1 MAMQLY
7 ALVFVALAFFWPIET
22 AAQPVKVDVELV
34 FLSDASNSIDNA
46 EIKFQRS
53 GYASAITHRDVL
65 SAISKGDLGRIAVT
79 FIEWGDD
86 YSQDVVVP
94 WSIIS
99 DLASAQKFAKDL
111 LAAPRKAYGSNAIG
125 QAIATAQDQ
134 IAKNNIDGHR
144 KVIDLSGD
152 SANNW
157 TGIPIADARKR
168 AIAAGIVINGLAILC
183 RTDSCSGRPVSY
195 DLEKAFATRIIA
207 GPGSFVVTV
216 DSPSSFATAVRRK
229 LILELA
235 AGPDQHPMLR

>member
-1 MAMQLY
+1 
-7 ALVFVALAFFWPIET
+7 
-22 AAQPVKVDVELV
+22 
-34 FLSDASNSIDNA
+34 
-46 EIKFQRS
+46 
-53 GYASAITHRDVL
+53 VL
-65 SAISKGDLGRIAVT
+65 DAISKGDLGRIAVT

-86 YSQDVVVP
+86 YNQDVVVP
-94 WSIIS
+94 WTIIK
-99 DLASAQKFAKDL
+99 DLASAKKFATDL

-134 IAKNNIDGHR
+134 IEKNDIAGHR

-157 TGIPIADARKR
+157 NGMPIEEARKR
-168 AIAAGIVINGLAILC
+168 AVAAGIIINGLAILC
-183 RTDSCSGRPVSY
+183 RADTCSGRPVSY
-195 DLEKAFATRIIA
+195 DLEKAFATRIIG

-235 AGPDQHPMLR
+235 AGPRQRRVMQ